1 MSQDHKMKP
10 YYHENHAKPVTR
22 RQLVSQGF
30 LSGAGFVAAPSILAM
45 LERRAFGAEPV
56 CAKGAAAATT
66 IPVIVIDL
74 AGGANLAGS
83 NVLVGGQNG
92 QMDFLPAGSYAT
104 IGVAAAAE
112 PQTVAPDTTFGLAFN
127 ARSQMLVG
135 MKARTTAPTQANI
148 DGVVFAATSNDDS
161 RGNPLNPLYWVVK
174 SGTAGELVSFVG
186 TSDGASAGRSAA
198 PPASID
204 PSKAPSRITAP
215 ADSAGLVNPG
225 TMARILAVGSTA
237 DRGVADVKKILAAT
251 KVMSESK
258 LKMFQQQDLPT
269 QVQDL
274 IRCGYINSSDFL
286 SKFSATALDPAADT
300 MVTGQ
305 FNMADPLEARAAS
318 ITKLVLDGY
327 AGAGVIEMGGYDYH
341 GQGRAAQNTKDQ
353 AAGRMIGNVLELA
366 AKKQKPV
373 MVYVYTDGG
382 VSANAGGAP
391 DANGLIAFTSDSGER
406 SSTFALVY
414 KPGAAGRPAM
424 RSTKRQIGAFKAGG
438 SVDGTASKIS
448 NAPELTT
455 KAFVA
460 NYLALTGREGDLAKI
475 VGDNPFGSEL
485 DKHLAFAKIM

>member
-1 MSQDHKMKP
+1 MSDQYKNKP
-10 YYHENHAKPVTR
+10 YYHENHAKPVSR

-30 LSGAGFVAAPSILAM
+30 ISSAGYVAAPSILAM
-45 LERRAFGAEPV
+45 LSRHAMGAEPV
-56 CAKGAAAATT
+56 CAPVASGAAA

-83 NVLVGGQNG
+83 NVVVGGQNG
-92 QMDFLPAGSYAT
+92 QLDFLPAGSYAT
-104 IGVAAAAE
+104 IGVSAAAE
-112 PQTVAPDTTFGLAFN
+112 PQTVAPDTTFGLAFH

-135 MKARTTAPTQANI
+135 MKAVTTPATQANI
-148 DGVVFAATSNDDS
+148 DGALFAATSGDDS

-174 SGTAGELVSFVG
+174 AGAPGELVSFVG
-186 TSDGASAGRSAA
+186 TSDGASGGRSAA
-198 PPASID
+198 PAASID
-204 PSKAPSRITAP
+204 PSKSPSRITTP
-215 ADSAGLVNPG
+215 ADTVGLVNPG
-225 TMARILAVGSTA
+225 KMAEILAVGANA

-251 KVMSESK
+251 KLMSDSK

-274 IRCGYINSSDFL
+274 IKCGYINSSDFL
-286 SKFSATALDPAADT
+286 SKFSATALNPS
-300 MVTGQ
+300 
-305 FNMADPLEARAAS
+305 ADPLVTSTFTMTNADQARAAS
-318 ITKLVLDGY
+318 IAKLVLDGY

-341 GQGRAAQNTKDQ
+341 GQGRATQNTKDQ
-353 AAGRMIGNVLELA
+353 AAGQMIGRVLELA

-382 VSANAGGAP
+382 VSANAGGAA
-391 DANGLIAFTSDSGER
+391 DANGLLAFTSDSGER

-424 RSTKRQIGAFKAGG
+424 RGTKRQIGAFKAGG
-438 SVDGTASKIS
+438 SVDGTAAKIS

-455 KAFVA
+455 KAFIA

-485 DKHLAFAKIM
+485 EKHLAFAKIM